1 MITIEVARTVTLC
14 RNNKKKPHIK
24 PGRVLYGASIAGAT
38 LEQLHSSTDRRKGQ
52 IMEERNKLIE
62 GMVIDLMEKG
72 EDEYQRCKFVLFSQT
87 THSTKLRDFVCKL
100 FAYTDKH
107 RPLLIS
113 MNK

>member
-1 MITIEVARTVTLC
+1 MARIVTLC

-38 LEQLHSSTDRRKGQ
+38 LEQLHSSTDWRKGQ
-52 IMEERNKLIE
+52 IMKERDKLIE
-62 GMVIDLMEKG
+62 GMVNDLLEKG
-72 EDEYQRCKFVLFSQT
+72 EDEYQKCKLMLLNQT

>member
-1 MITIEVARTVTLC
+1 MARTVTLC
-14 RNNKKKPHIK
+14 QKNKKKPHIK

-62 GMVIDLMEKG
+62 GMVIELMEKG
-72 EDEYQRCKFVLFSQT
+72 EDEYQRCKLILLSQT
-87 THSTKLRDFVCKL
+87 THSAKLRDFVCKL
-100 FAYTDKH
+100 FAYTDKC

-113 MNK
+113 INS